1 MTRSDDRS
9 SHKALRHLNNG
20 EMSTGVSQPELLQEL
35 IDDLVRLY
43 DRGRFE
49 EIVSKVTHS
58 VKLFPEALPLFN
70 IMGQAYTALKKYQA
84 AIDSYKQ
91 MLRIKPDHAEAY
103 HSMGNVLTE
112 MGELDPAIKCYKK
125 AVEIKPDYAEAYS
138 SLGIVLKSKFELD
151 TALYEH
157 LKKAFKI
164 QSDPVNAIIDEK
176 NNLQNNRDLEAARD
190 SLEKAVRIKPTLA
203 EARHLLASINGKTP
217 KSAPKAYVKEL
228 FDEYAPKFE
237 QSLVRALEYNAP
249 KELAKIITAKQP
261 IEALGSVLDL
271 GCGTGLAGVELKQ
284 FCSNLEG
291 IDLSNAMIE
300 QARSKNVYDRLTQ
313 SDILDYLSTAELD
326 FDYFIATDV
335 FIYVGELTNVFHLIK
350 SRNKRKGHLAFSTE
364 HTERES
370 FFLETSGRYSHS
382 LSYIEGLCKKIDC
395 RISHFTK
402 TDLRKEKD
410 GFLVGGLYVVDF

>member
-1 MTRSDDRS
+1 M
-9 SHKALRHLNNG
+9 
-20 EMSTGVSQPELLQEL
+20 
-35 IDDLVRLY
+35 
-43 DRGRFE
+43 
-49 EIVSKVTHS
+49 
-58 VKLFPEALPLFN
+58 
-70 IMGQAYTALKKYQA
+70 
-84 AIDSYKQ
+84 
-91 MLRIKPDHAEAY
+91 
-103 HSMGNVLTE
+103 
-112 MGELDPAIKCYKK
+112 
-125 AVEIKPDYAEAYS
+125 
-138 SLGIVLKSKFELD
+138 
-151 TALYEH
+151 
-157 LKKAFKI
+157 
-164 QSDPVNAIIDEK
+164 
-176 NNLQNNRDLEAARD
+176 
-190 SLEKAVRIKPTLA
+190 
-203 EARHLLASINGKTP
+203 ASINGKTP